1 MNNISIP
8 LQVPEDTPE
17 TAEGQVGGTNG
28 QTGAGPDGTTDADG
42 ISNLPQPN
50 VNADE
55 DAEASQ
61 SNGTASGRPGI
72 DEVLRMLEESDN
84 PEAANVVRGLQKDF
98 GNANVLENRLH
109 RAIEEVETLRDEL
122 EEDADYEEEDDPIRE
137 ALASTD
143 PQQLE
148 LLDAYLADNGY
159 VKQDDLAEIER
170 EQATEDSNMRGVDMF
185 GKDFGEVDSTGRFN
199 VNQTAKTRMEP
210 HFDRI
215 VNQQGLNFEDLYKLS
230 HFDDLITSARQ
241 QGRNE
246 VSKEIREKNGQ
257 RVQQLV
263 TTGGILSNNAG
274 GDTVQGIYDPK
285 QLDDAGIPRG
295 KARISAVL
303 ANARKLAE
311 IQ

>member
-8 LQVPEDTPE
+8 LQVPEETLE
-17 TAEGQVGGTNG
+17 TAEGQVGETNG
-28 QTGAGPDGTTDADG
+28 QTGAGPDGTTDTDG
-42 ISNLPQPN
+42 NSNLPQPN
-50 VNADE
+50 VNADG
-55 DAEASQ
+55 DVEASQ

-109 RAIEEVETLRDEL
+109 RAIEEVEILRDEL
-122 EEDADYEEEDDPIRE
+122 EEDADYEDENDPIQE

-148 LLDAYLADNGY
+148 LLDAYLAENGY

-185 GKDFGEVDSTGRFN
+185 GNDFGEIDGTGRFS
-199 VNQTAKTRMEP
+199 VNETAKTRMEP

-230 HFDDLITSARQ
+230 HFEDLITSARQ

-311 IQ
+311 MQ

>member
-1 MNNISIP
+1 
-8 LQVPEDTPE
+8 
-17 TAEGQVGGTNG
+17 
-28 QTGAGPDGTTDADG
+28 
-42 ISNLPQPN
+42 
-50 VNADE
+50 
-55 DAEASQ
+55 
-61 SNGTASGRPGI
+61 
-72 DEVLRMLEESDN
+72 MLEESDN

-122 EEDADYEEEDDPIRE
+122 EEDADYEDEDDPIRE

-185 GKDFGEVDSTGRFN
+185 GKDFGEVDSTGRFT
-199 VNQTAKTRMEP
+199 VNQTAKIRMEP

-285 QLDDAGIPRG
+285 QLDDAGVPRG

>member
-98 GNANVLENRLH
+98 GNANALENRLH

-148 LLDAYLADNGY
+148 LLDAYLRDNGY

>member
-98 GNANVLENRLH
+98 ANANVLENRLH
-109 RAIEEVETLRDEL
+109 RAIEEVESLRDEL
-122 EEDADYEEEDDPIRE
+122 EEDADYEDEDDPIRD

-148 LLDAYLADNGY
+148 LLDAYLKDNGY

-170 EQATEDSNMRGVDMF
+170 EQATEDSNKRGVDMF
-185 GKDFGEVDSTGRFN
+185 GGDFGEVDSTGRFT
-199 VNQTAKTRMEP
+199 VNQTAKIRMEP

-285 QLDDAGIPRG
+285 QLDDAGVPRG

-311 IQ
+311 MQ